1 MKKFFLFASAALV
14 LASCSS
20 EAEEAVIKPN
30 ETPEE
35 EVADLV
41 AIKIG
46 GSRASASSEAS
57 TRAANVIEEF
67 NNTKIGIFAVDEATT
82 DPFAVGSVAIN
93 EGKAWA
99 QNGVA
104 ATATVILNNIPA
116 KAAAPTG
123 APGTAST
130 VTLYRTSDDSYYPA
144 NWYYPRSI
152 NDYCYTFIGYY
163 PFSEDTDIFEDEITI
178 NGNFDGSQD
187 VMIGRAD
194 SKKTEKGYNA
204 KWYRDQTTSPVPAPD
219 IKFNHQT
226 AQVVLHI
233 KQGKGAVSTE
243 NNVVEAYFD
252 NEPTTY
258 TLKIDR
264 SGNPSIEWGES
275 VGKAYAIGEVFDNKK
290 VYKTGALVKD
300 ANGDLYT
307 IKSPGFNGD
316 GSSQISS
323 VAMRV
328 NDGIAPQ
335 SSDFTDYPV
344 FISAKGEQVKK
355 LHVVLQDGTGTD
367 INITAPAERSTFD
380 PGYKYTVLL
389 TIHGPQEIE
398 VSATVSGWNP
408 VSEEITGEI

>member
-57 TRAANVIEEF
+57 TRAANVIEGF

-82 DPFAVGSVAIN
+82 NPFAVGSVATN
-93 EGKAWA
+93 DGKAWA
-99 QNGVA
+99 KNGVA

-116 KAAAPTG
+116 KAAAP
-123 APGTAST
+123 ASGTTST
-130 VTLYRTSDDSYYPA
+130 VTLFSSSDDSNYPPK
-144 NWYYPRSI
+144 WYYPRSV
-152 NDYCYTFIGYY
+152 NSYCYTFIGYY
-163 PFSEDTDIFEDEITI
+163 PFSETTAILNDEITI
-178 NGNFDGSQD
+178 SGNFDGSQD

-194 SKKTEKGYNA
+194 SKKTENGYNA
-204 KWYRDQTTSPVPAPD
+204 KWYRDQPGPGPVPAPE

-233 KQGKGAVSTE
+233 KQGKGDISTD
-243 NNVVEAYFD
+243 NNVVEAYFVG
-252 NEPTTY
+252 EPTTY

-264 SGNPSIEWGES
+264 SGNPSIDWGS
-275 VGKAYAIGEVFDNKK
+275 PVGNAYAIGEVFDNKK
-290 VYKTGALVKD
+290 VYKEGALVQD
-300 ANGDLYT
+300 ASGNLYT
-307 IKSPGFNGD
+307 INAHGFNGD
-316 GSSQISS
+316 GTSTISQ
-323 VAMRV
+323 VAAQV
-328 NDGIAPQ
+328 TDGIAPEDGG
-335 SSDFTDYPV
+335 SYTDYPV
-344 FISAKGEQVKK
+344 FISAQGETEKI
-355 LHVVLQDGTGTD
+355 LHVKLQDGTETD
-367 INITAPAERSTFD
+367 IVITAPAEHSSFD

-398 VSATVSGWNP
+398 VSATVSAWVN
-408 VSEEITGEI
+408 VSQEIEGQI